1 MFKQIAKMITKNK
14 SNPTT
19 KLKEK
24 MHQESSTYFY
34 GMGKPI
40 WSSRNYAELAEQ
52 GYMQNVIAYRA
63 IDMVAKAAASIPIKL
78 QKKIDGL
85 NYTIKDHPILDL
97 LYSPNP
103 SEGGREFMEAIYTSR
118 FLSGNAYILGVDKEN
133 NQGRADPGLDEIYLL
148 RTDRVQVIAGTNYLP
163 LGYRYQ
169 VDGTYIDYEVN
180 ETSGKS
186 NILHLKNYH
195 PMSDWYGL
203 SPLEVA
209 TFSIDQHNQ
218 ASAWNQALLQNGA
231 RPSGAIL
238 VKNSE
243 GQGCR
248 LNTDQFNRLKNMID
262 DIFSGPTN
270 AGRPLLL
277 EGGLEW
283 KEMSMSPKD
292 MDYIESKNNAAREIA
307 LAIGVPPQLLG
318 IPGDNTY
325 SNLAEA
331 RIAMWEQTVLPMVDN
346 TLNHLGR
353 WLGQC
358 WNEEIALIANI
369 DEISALSSRVEA
381 LWRRV
386 ANIDFITNAEKR
398 QMIGLSPYPEENTFF
413 AKNPQKNT
421 ANNENIREN
430 LEKNPEPEK
439 KIDLKTKSKSKIENK
454 L

>member
-1 MFKQIAKMITKNK
+1 MFKKIAKMIAKDQPKT
-14 SNPTT
+14 SDVI
-19 KLKEK
+19 KEK
-24 MHQESSTYFY
+24 MHQHSSSYFY
-34 GMGKPI
+34 GVGKPV
-40 WSSRNYAELAEQ
+40 WSGRNYTELAQQ

-78 QKKIDGL
+78 QKKVDGL
-85 NYTIKDHPILDL
+85 NYTINEHRILDL

-103 SEGGREFMEAIYTSR
+103 SQGGREFMEALYISR
-118 FLSGNAYILGVDKEN
+118 CMSGNAYVLGVDRPA
-133 NQGRADPGLDEIYLL
+133 QGLDEIYLL

-169 VDGTYIDYEVN
+169 VDGSYIDYDVDEV
-180 ETSGKS
+180 SGKS
-186 NILHLKNYH
+186 KILHLKNYH
-195 PMSDWYGL
+195 PLSDWYGL

-209 TFSIDQHNQ
+209 TFSVDQHNQ

-262 DIFSGPTN
+262 EVFCGPVN

-283 KEMSMSPKD
+283 REMSMSPKD
-292 MDYIESKNNAAREIA
+292 MDYVESKNNAAREIA
-307 LAIGVPPQLLG
+307 LALGVPPQLLG

-331 RIAMWEQTVLPMVDN
+331 RVAMWEQTVLPMVDN

-358 WNEEIALIANI
+358 WNEEVILVANT
-369 DEISALSSRVEA
+369 DDISALSGRVEA
-381 LWRRV
+381 LWNRV
-386 ANIDFITNAEKR
+386 ASANFITDSEKR
-398 QMIGLSPYPEENTFF
+398 QIIGMSPYPDE
-413 AKNPQKNT
+413 
-421 ANNENIREN
+421 
-430 LEKNPEPEK
+430 
-439 KIDLKTKSKSKIENK
+439 
-454 L
+454 